1 MALWCTGLT
10 EEKAFVASTQILTKN
25 AIEAIKHEIICKE
38 GIENKKER
46 AKIVFCCAKR
56 VPRSIHTHPL
66 IVSGERLIQKGKT
79 GPIPMKSSTNLSDFN
94 RLVGIDSKESGRCNG
109 PYMSLYNFTKNENQQ
124 ASFSCQTSCK
134 FFTKK
139 SLPPISTVDKNEAR
153 QSVETVL
160 SSESS
165 GNGVR
170 IIPTNEITIG
180 KYGEEDISLLSP
192 LSVSQYLSIS
202 NTKSSSNADA
212 SSCLQKPQSSA
223 GTSNFTMKVCEKA
236 TRKSLWDAAND
247 RSNQE
252 AWNLCE
258 ESAFILGTFMYHWS
272 QTGQLPLVKFKDA
285 DDVADFI
292 NDGFELDI
300 ISGRQISDQVA
311 KGNIGKVP
319 KKIGRKTIL
328 PEADIKDFASLAFT
342 ALSIEQANSDA
353 NRLKKSNITS
363 IVGNI
368 VNTKRKLDGEEDLND
383 VALYQHI
390 QKLLDA
396 KCKLNITDRRE
407 LLCLKWLTYEQQK
420 KHYI

>member
-1 MALWCTGLT
+1 
-10 EEKAFVASTQILTKN
+10 
-25 AIEAIKHEIICKE
+25 
-38 GIENKKER
+38 
-46 AKIVFCCAKR
+46 
-56 VPRSIHTHPL
+56 
-66 IVSGERLIQKGKT
+66 
-79 GPIPMKSSTNLSDFN
+79 
-94 RLVGIDSKESGRCNG
+94 
-109 PYMSLYNFTKNENQQ
+109 
-124 ASFSCQTSCK
+124 
-134 FFTKK
+134 
-139 SLPPISTVDKNEAR
+139 
-153 QSVETVL
+153 
-160 SSESS
+160 
-165 GNGVR
+165 
-170 IIPTNEITIG
+170 
-180 KYGEEDISLLSP
+180 
-192 LSVSQYLSIS
+192 
-202 NTKSSSNADA
+202 
-212 SSCLQKPQSSA
+212 
-223 GTSNFTMKVCEKA
+223 
-236 TRKSLWDAAND
+236 
-247 RSNQE
+247 
-252 AWNLCE
+252 
-258 ESAFILGTFMYHWS
+258 MYHWS
-272 QTGQLPLVKFKDA
+272 QTGQLPLIKFKDA

-319 KKIGRKTIL
+319 KKIGQKTIL